1 MTIGFITE
9 QVFAETQLLR
19 RMAHEASADLG
30 RGVPGACG
38 VVRARKKGQRKTAAH
53 KGVKVKNLQR
63 GTAAAADWE
72 ETRHVHQL
80 CALCLIF
87 DQLENIYCAMQL
99 CINGRR
105 APRASSELPNGA
117 KLNVLWEEGTPPRV
131 FVPADNRDRHT
142 CRPR

>member
-1 MTIGFITE
+1 MAWSL
-9 QVFAETQLLR
+9 AEGEGSQK
-19 RMAHEASADLG
+19 
-30 RGVPGACG
+30 
-38 VVRARKKGQRKTAAH
+38 RKKGQRKTAAH

-99 CINGRR
+99 CINARR
-105 APRASSELPNGA
+105 APRSSAGTA
-117 KLNVLWEEGTPPRV
+117 KRCQNERSVGGGDAAKDPRPGGQSGPAH
-131 FVPADNRDRHT
+131 VPAPMR
-142 CRPR
+142 